1 MMEQNELQWDKLLK
15 IKSTGRDDSHS
26 DQYRYPYEPTPYRVL
41 ERLANTGYIGKKN
54 TLLDYGTGK
63 GRVCFFLSYQIR
75 CRSIGIE
82 YDEHIYAGAA
92 KNQLSAVSRRRTCFV
107 MENAER
113 YAVPTDAD
121 RIYFF
126 HPFSV
131 EILKT
136 VLAKI
141 IDSYYENPRKLLL
154 FFYYPSDEYVGY
166 LMMQEALMFV
176 DDIDCRDLFPGE
188 DQREKILIFGVG

>member
-1 MMEQNELQWDKLLK
+1 MEQNELQWDKLLK

-41 ERLANTGYIGKKN
+41 ERLANSGYIRKKN

-63 GRVCFFLSYQIR
+63 GRVCFYLSNQTR
-75 CRSIGIE
+75 CRYIGIE
-82 YDEHIYAGAA
+82 YDERIYAGAA
-92 KNQLSAVSRRRTCFV
+92 KNQLSAVSGRRTRFV
-107 MENAER
+107 MENAEQ
-113 YAVPTDAD
+113 YAVPADVD

-131 EILKT
+131 EILKM

-141 IDSYYENPRKLLL
+141 VDSYYENPRKLLL
-154 FFYYPSDEYVGY
+154 FFYYPSDEYIGY
-166 LMMQEALMFV
+166 LMTKEVLMFV
-176 DDIDCRDLFPGE
+176 DEIDCRDLFPGE
-188 DQREKILIFGVG
+188 DLREKILIFEVG